1 MTKIVP
7 FLCITALLACAGT
20 AAAQGPIAA
29 GQTVTGA
36 LAQDD
41 QAQSD
46 GSRFDAWTYS
56 GKRGERLT
64 ITLKSTAF
72 DAYLTLGRGDGGAFK
87 EMKTDDDGGGG
98 SDSQIVVVLPADG
111 EYVIRAGS
119 LVGDSYGEYT
129 LRVVSR
135 A

>member
-1 MTKIVP
+1 MKTVC
-7 FLCITALLACAGT
+7 LALTAALLACAGA
-20 AAAQGPIAA
+20 AAAQGPITA

-46 GSRFDAWTYS
+46 GSRYDAWVYT

-72 DAYLTLGRGDGGAFK
+72 DAYLTLGRMDGGSFK

-98 SDSQIVVVLPADG
+98 SDSQMVVVLPADG

-119 LVGDSYGEYT
+119 LVGDSYGAYT
-129 LRVVSR
+129 LRVTSR